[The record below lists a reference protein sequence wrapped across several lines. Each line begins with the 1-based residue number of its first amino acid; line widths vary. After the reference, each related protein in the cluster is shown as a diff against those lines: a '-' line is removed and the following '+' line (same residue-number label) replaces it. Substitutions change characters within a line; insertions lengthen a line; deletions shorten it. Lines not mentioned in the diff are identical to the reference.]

1 MSKLTDTFADRQK
14 HAAEAKKALL
24 ERFKPK
30 PMVTSSDPIV
40 DRSAEKAAKVAALKA
55 KRDEEKAAKA
65 AARAEAERL
74 AAEALAN
81 DEAAQLEAKRNAI
94 KERKAAEKNA
104 SQERRAQKL
113 AAYAQ
118 FKVTGRKAGDELY

>member
-1 MSKLTDTFADRQK
+1 MPKLTDTFADRQK
-14 HAAEAKKALL
+14 AAAEAKKALL

-30 PMVTSSDPIV
+30 PMIASSEPIV
-40 DRSAEKAAKVAALKA
+40 DRSAEKAAKIAALKA
-55 KRDEEKAAKA
+55 KREEEKAAKA

-81 DEAAQLEAKRNAI
+81 DEAAQLEARRNAI

-104 SQERRAQKL
+104 AQERRAAKL

>member
-30 PMVTSSDPIV
+30 PMVTSSAPIV

-55 KRDEEKAAKA
+55 KREEEKEAKRL
-65 AARAEAERL
+65 ARVEAERI

-81 DEAAQLEAKRNAI
+81 DEAAQLEMKRAAI

-104 SQERRAQKL
+104 AQERRAQKL
-113 AAYAQ
+113 AAYGQ
-118 FKVTGRKAGDELY
+118 FKMSGGSRDNEAY